1 MVFWSGVPSISMRES
16 AWSQA
21 AAASAQRVSKLFPAV
36 SARRFFSAPSVP
48 VALKAT
54 FTVSSG
60 CSRVLNFIQATTLRP
75 AISGKLWYC
84 GNFE

>member
-21 AAASAQRVSKLFPAV
+21 AAASARASSKLLPEA
-36 SARRFFSAPSVP
+36 SASRFFSAPSML
-48 VALKAT
+48 VALNAT

-60 CSRVLNFIQATTLRP
+60 FSRVANFIQATTLRP
-75 AISGKLWYC
+75 AISGKLRYC